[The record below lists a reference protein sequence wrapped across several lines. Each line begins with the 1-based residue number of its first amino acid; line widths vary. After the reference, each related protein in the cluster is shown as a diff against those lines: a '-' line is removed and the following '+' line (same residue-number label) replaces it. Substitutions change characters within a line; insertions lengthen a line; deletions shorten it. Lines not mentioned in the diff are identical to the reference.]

1 MGGKFFNVTGQAG
14 WKTGVGGLEG
24 AVAGS
29 EEAARAARGVQL
41 TCLRRC
47 SLSSVSGR
55 LTELPPEHLRLLGSL
70 ETLSSAPRPL
80 PWQRRSAPPYPRGGV
95 GSAPRPGGGTG
106 SVFTGLRGA
115 AFRWVAAIL
124 PLRRSLRVESLTLPP
139 YRLSP

>member
-1 MGGKFFNVTGQAG
+1 MGPYGNRSNGRKILQRDRPSRMED
-14 WKTGVGGLEG
+14 WSGGLEG

-106 SVFTGLRGA
+106 SVFTGLRGYPLG
-115 AFRWVAAIL
+115 RRHLAIA
-124 PLRRSLRVESLTLPP
+124 S
-139 YRLSP
+139 